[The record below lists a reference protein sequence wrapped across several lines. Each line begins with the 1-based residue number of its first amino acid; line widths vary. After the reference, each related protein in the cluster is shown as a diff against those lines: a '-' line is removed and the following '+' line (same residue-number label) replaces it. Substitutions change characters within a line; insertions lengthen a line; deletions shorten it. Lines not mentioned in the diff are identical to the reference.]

1 MNPAGGA
8 RPDAETTSSV
18 PSGRVPETQAVSGRE
33 AREVREAPT
42 PATRKTPED
51 DAVVDVAPTA
61 PPPAGDRA
69 GLAVPPPAGDRTG
82 PTPPPPAGDRAGPT
96 PPPPAGDRLG
106 IDAER
111 LGRLLGDAGL
121 AWLVDR
127 ARQRMVRGRPLTG
140 PVTLSHPDESQ
151 RRAADRLLGR
161 APRAGGSLSVRLDT
175 VDAILRRSGVSRDGL
190 AAAVVALTGPVT
202 LRAEVRDREERAWE
216 KAYAPLGALD
226 AGLADWAE
234 RIRRDGLVRRLA
246 RTPEVAGPL
255 VADAVRALRALPVS
269 PPAARATFA
278 AQNLSGAHDLDD
290 GKPLATLVLSG
301 IRWLTG
307 FPDGAGGPWRRE
319 AWASAGL
326 LMDDLSST
334 VLTLNLRG
342 TPSLDWMA
350 DAGEPAV
357 LTLRSLTR
365 RTPVAAVP
373 ATGTVHVCENPAV
386 LSAAADAFG
395 PKCPPLV
402 CLQGQPSAA
411 ALTLLRDL
419 SAQGAGLLHH
429 GDFDWGGVRIATA
442 LSRSVPWRPWRYTA
456 AHYRAAVT
464 GVADAPDLTGPPAAT
479 PWDPDLAVA
488 LAECGVRVEEEA
500 VLDDLLA
507 DLEVPATEDIAEHRG

>member
-1 MNPAGGA
+1 M
-8 RPDAETTSSV
+8 DA
-18 PSGRVPETQAVSGRE
+18 
-33 AREVREAPT
+33 
-42 PATRKTPED
+42 
-51 DAVVDVAPTA
+51 APTA
-61 PPPAGDRA
+61 LPPAADQA
-69 GLAVPPPAGDRTG
+69 
-82 PTPPPPAGDRAGPT
+82 
-96 PPPPAGDRLG
+96 G
-106 IDAER
+106 IDTER
-111 LGRLLGDAGL
+111 LGRLLGDPGL
-121 AWLVDR
+121 VWLVKR
-127 ARQRMVRGRPLTG
+127 ARQRMARGQPLTG
-140 PVTLSHPDESQ
+140 SVTLSDPDASQ
-151 RRAADRLLGR
+151 RRATERLLGR

-190 AAAVVALTGPVT
+190 AAAVIALTGPVA
-202 LRAEVRDREERAWE
+202 LRAQVRDREERAWQE
-216 KAYAPLGALD
+216 AYAPLGTLD
-226 AGLADWAE
+226 AELADWAE

-246 RTPEVAGPL
+246 RTPEAAGPL
-255 VADAVRALRALPVS
+255 VEAAVRALRALPVS
-269 PPAARATFA
+269 PPTSRATFG
-278 AQNLSGAHDLDD
+278 AQHLSGAHALDE
-290 GKPLATLVLSG
+290 GTPLATLVLSG
-301 IRWLTG
+301 IRSLTG
-307 FPDGAGGPWRRE
+307 FPDGAGAGWRRE

-326 LMDDLSST
+326 LKDDLSST

-419 SAQGAGLLHH
+419 SARGAGVLHH

-442 LSRSVPWRPWRYTA
+442 LRRSVPWRPWRYTA

-464 GVADAPDLTGPPAAT
+464 RMAEAPDLTGPPAAT
-479 PWDPDLAVA
+479 EWDPDLAVA

-507 DLEVPATEDIAEHRG
+507 DLGTGGR